1 MSIERTDYSLLRS
14 PRQEIKGICP
24 PAVYGKRRYIIVKQF
39 SIIWIV
45 NRWSRPKASVS
56 KAIAPK

>member
-39 SIIWIV
+39 SIIWIA
-45 NRWSRPKASVS
+45 NRWSRLKASV
-56 KAIAPK
+56 